1 MAQSGTGRENQKRRT
16 RKALLE
22 SAARLARTG
31 AQPTLEDV
39 AADAMVSRATAYRYF
54 PSVEALMVEAALDV
68 AFPETEA
75 IFAGTDPRDTTA
87 RLERVDTAIE
97 AMILANEPGLRIM
110 LKNALEPQKSDG
122 DGTPV
127 RQNRRLPLIEAAL
140 APARDTL
147 RPTAVKPLA
156 HALSLV
162 FGLEARLVLK
172 DVLGLDDAEAAKA
185 RRFAIRALIEA
196 AKKP

>member
-1 MAQSGTGRENQKRRT
+1 MAPNGPGRENQKRRT
-16 RKALLE
+16 GKALLE

-54 PSVEALMVEAALDV
+54 PSIEVLMVEAALDV

-75 IFAGTDPRDTTA
+75 IFAGTDPRDPVA
-87 RLERVDTAIE
+87 RLERADAAID

-110 LKNALEPQKSDG
+110 LKNALEPHKADAE
-122 DGTPV
+122 TPV

-147 RPTAVKPLA
+147 RPAAVKPLA

-162 FGLEARLVLK
+162 FGLEAGLVLK
-172 DVLGLDDAEAAKA
+172 DVLGLADADATKA
-185 RRFAIRALIEA
+185 RRFAIRALIDA

>member
-1 MAQSGTGRENQKRRT
+1 MAANGPGRENQKRRT

-54 PSVEALMVEAALDV
+54 PSIEALMVEAALDV
-68 AFPETEA
+68 AFPEADA
-75 IFAGTDPRDTTA
+75 IFAGTDPRDPVA
-87 RLERVDTAIE
+87 RLDRADDAID
-97 AMILANEPGLRIM
+97 AMVLANEPGLRIM
-110 LKNALEPQKSDG
+110 LKNALEPRKDDG
-122 DGTPV
+122 DTPA

-147 RPTAVKPLA
+147 RPAAVKPLA

-172 DVLGLDDAEAAKA
+172 DVLGLDDAEARKA
-185 RRFAIRALIEA
+185 RRFAIRAMIDA
-196 AKKP
+196 ARK

>member
-1 MAQSGTGRENQKRRT
+1 MAPNGPGRENQKRRT
-16 RKALLE
+16 RKALLQ

-54 PSVEALMVEAALDV
+54 PSIEALMVEAALDV

-75 IFAGTDPRDTTA
+75 VFDGTDPRDTA
-87 RLERVDTAIE
+87 GRLERADAAVE

-110 LKNALEPQKSDG
+110 LKNALEPQKADA
-122 DGTPV
+122 DIPA

-140 APARDTL
+140 APARDSL
-147 RPTAVKPLA
+147 RPAAVKPLA

-185 RRFAIRALIEA
+185 RRFAIRALIDA
-196 AKKP
+196 AKK